1 MNKWMVGCFV
11 VVCFVLAIF
20 PAKWYADS
28 QNVLEHPKG
37 MAWINMEGAYVN
49 GSANAVFVDVLVDEA
64 PDGFVNFNRA
74 VIEDGNY
81 RLVAVDNTL
90 NTSIAVGQSGTLRVN
105 CNCTLLEEDYTV
117 SISDSHNTWSRS
129 ITQDGIT

>member
-11 VVCFVLAIF
+11 VVCFVLALF

-37 MAWINMEGAYVN
+37 MAWVTMKGVYVN
-49 GSANAVFVDVLVDEA
+49 GSADAVFVGVSVDDA

-74 VIEDGNY
+74 VIEDGDY
-81 RLVAVDNTL
+81 RIVTVNNSL
-90 NTSIAVGQSGTLRVN
+90 NISIAMGQSGTLRVN
-105 CNCTLLEEDYTV
+105 CNCTVLEDYV
-117 SISDSHNTWSRS
+117 VLIGDSHNTWSHT
-129 ITQDGIT
+129 ITKDGMT